1 MKKLLATIMALVL
14 ALTLVPAAW
23 ANTED
28 NDGVSEKKDVAK
40 IGEYTY
46 ETLAD
51 AVAAVHAETGDA
63 RMQEHTITLL
73 DNASGGGFAVGY
85 DAIKN
90 SGKGNTTE
98 GNAPVNIV
106 IDLNEKTY
114 TLTNPTVGSSGT
126 ETNGFQLLKGSK
138 VTFKNGTIVENAN
151 NCKILFQNYCDLTL
165 ENVTVKATNA
175 TCALSCNCGNTTLK
189 NVSIATKENGVAIDL
204 MHWENA
210 TSYKDSKP
218 SMTISNTADDKISGK
233 IEVYCWNGVNTQ
245 TCGTKP
251 TLTISGGTFD
261 VDPSTYLAEG
271 YKVTEETKD
280 SATTYTVSIETYT
293 VTFNTLL
300 GSKVDSQTVN
310 HGNAIEAVT
319 TTRDGY
325 EFKGW
330 YKESEFKN
338 EWNTTA
344 GVTEDMTLYAKW
356 EKLASADTDTKKENT
371 TEKTEWVVDTS
382 TNTATETVTE
392 TTETDAVKVETKTET
407 VIDTTTNTVKSTTET
422 KTTETET
429 AKTEVKTTSTGDTK
443 TATAA
448 VEVSNV
454 KTEKIANAAVT
465 IDATVAETNTNA
477 DVTTVKVTIPT
488 AEAKKLESAKTV
500 EVKTDVGTLT
510 IDSTALKTITD
521 NGSSAADEKVTL
533 TITDTTKTALPAVS
547 GAAKSFQL
555 TAKVGENGKAF
566 TNSKGTITITVPMAA
581 PGFRQQHVCYYNDN
595 GKLTRMG
602 GTGYKNGSFSW
613 NTNHFSTFVIEA
625 ETVSTSRASINI
637 SGSSTGTTA
646 TTTTTTGK
654 ASSATTFDA
663 GVGIYAVSAILS
675 VTGMAWVGKKH

>member
-23 ANTED
+23 AGSSDNTAQNENVKETVYAAEVD
-28 NDGVSEKKDVAK
+28 AVK
-40 IGEYTY
+40 Y
-46 ETLAD
+46 ETLE
-51 AVAAVHAETGDA
+51 AAVEAVSDTA
-63 RMQEHTITLL
+63 KTILL
-73 DNASGGGFAVGY
+73 L
-85 DAIKN
+85 
-90 SGKGNTTE
+90 TPT
-98 GNAPVNIV
+98 
-106 IDLNEKTY
+106 DL
-114 TLTNPTVGSSGT
+114 SSK
-126 ETNGFQLLKGSK
+126 L
-138 VTFKNGTIVENAN
+138 A
-151 NCKILFQNYCDLTL
+151 
-165 ENVTVKATNA
+165 
-175 TCALSCNCGNTTLK
+175 
-189 NVSIATKENGVAIDL
+189 
-204 MHWENA
+204 
-210 TSYKDSKP
+210 
-218 SMTISNTADDKISGK
+218 ISGK
-233 IEVYCWNGVNTQ
+233 SVTLDLNG
-245 TCGTKP
+245 K
-251 TLTISGGTFD
+251 TLTSEAGIELKNKAALTVKDSVGAGKIMLSKSSLSVNSSTLKIESGTIEINPKSTGSHTIAMFSDSNVEMIGGTVIAHKTACFNLGYFGTQSISVTGGTLICNDGATPVIGISRFASPQPYVTIEIGGSANVQMKPESGKANVLVSGAAESDKITVTGGTFD

-280 SATTYTVSIETYT
+280 SAATYTVSIKTYT

-300 GSKVDSQTVN
+300 GSKVNSQTVN

-330 YKESEFKN
+330 YKDSGF
-338 EWNTTA
+338 NTKWDTTT

-356 EKLASADTDTKKENT
+356 EKLASADTDTKKEDT
-371 TEKTEWVVDTS
+371 TTKTETVVDTS
-382 TNTATETVTE
+382 KNTATETVTE
-392 TTETDAVKVETKTET
+392 TTKTNAVTVETKTET

-454 KTEKIANAAVT
+454 KTEKVANAAVT

-477 DVTTVKVTIPT
+477 DVTTVEVTIPKT
-488 AEAKKLESAKTV
+488 EAKKLEAAKTV

-521 NGSSAADEKVTL
+521 NGSSATDEKVTL

-555 TAKVGENGKAF
+555 TAKVGDNDKAF
-566 TNSKGTITITVPMAA
+566 KDSKGTITVTVPMAA

-595 GKLTRMG
+595 GKLSRMG

-613 NTNHFSTFVIEA
+613 NTNHFSEFVVVT
-625 ETVSTSRASINI
+625 ETVSTSRAYIDLN
-637 SGSSTGTTA
+637 GSSSGTTVTT

-654 ASSATTFDA
+654 ANSATTFDA
-663 GVGIYAVSAILS
+663 GVGIYAATAILS
-675 VTGMAWVGKKH
+675 VTGMAWVGKKKH